1 MEDFVASKQKSVP
14 DRYIM
19 GERSRSISGD
29 NSEDISGDLS
39 FASSTP
45 TPITLDESDRLPSDD
60 AGSQSSLTQEQP
72 EEETGEDEDA
82 ATAELKVFLGRGVL
96 DKLVKYGLL
105 IIQPVSYLTF

>member
-1 MEDFVASKQKSVP
+1 M
-14 DRYIM
+14 DRYII
-19 GERSRSISGD
+19 GEGSRSISGD

-45 TPITLDESDRLPSDD
+45 TPITLDESDRLSSDD
-60 AGSQSSLTQEQP
+60 AGSQSSLTQERP

-82 ATAELKVFLGRGVL
+82 ATAHLKVFLGSGVL